1 MTTTLFPPVSSQAAH
16 ATRSRQL
23 TLLACILGS
32 GIAFLDGTLVNV
44 ALPAIGRDLGG
55 GLAGQ
60 QWVVDGYLLSLGSL
74 VLIGGSLGDLLGRRR
89 VFAIGVA
96 GFGLTSALCA
106 TSPTIEVLIAL
117 RLLQGVAGALLVP
130 NSLAMIFDAFSEQ
143 ERARAVGS
151 WTSWTGVATVIG
163 PLVGGAVVVSASW
176 RWVFVLN
183 VPAVLAT
190 LWLLKFAPPGERQRD
205 VRIDW
210 IGAALCAVGLGVGT
224 FALIEEPSHG
234 WASAQTWLPLAGG
247 LVVLT
252 LFLVR
257 ERLAAA
263 PMMPLGLFR
272 SRNFSVGNLSTLAL
286 YGAVPA
292 ATFFLVLFL
301 QQVRGASALGAGAVL
316 LPTTIMI
323 FLFAKRFGALAD
335 RFGARLF
342 MGIGPLVAAA
352 GLAVLLTLQAS
363 GPYVPTVVVGTAV
376 LGLGL
381 SVSVAALTATVVG
394 AVDQSHDGVASGIN
408 NAVARVGGLV
418 AIAVIGAAVASRFS
432 STVHRALAGGGRAVQ
447 AAASHPLTVGV
458 SHFPLAQRAHA
469 RTVLHLASID
479 SLRVGLAISAALAVI
494 AGVVSL
500 LGVRDRRSAVS
511 AASAPGGAF
520 CGASSE
526 ICNPSSRAPGPV
538 AVSTIQSPS
547 QDGSTA
553 GLIA

>member
-1 MTTTLFPPVSSQAAH
+1 MSTTPVSSVSSRTSLAP
-16 ATRSRQL
+16 RSRQL

-89 VFAIGVA
+89 MFAIGVA

-106 TSPTIEVLIAL
+106 LSPTIDVLVAL
-117 RLLQGVAGALLVP
+117 RLIQGLAGALLVP
-130 NSLAMIFDAFSEQ
+130 NSLAMIFDAFSDQ

-151 WTSWTGVATVIG
+151 WTSWTGVATVVG
-163 PLVGGAVVVSASW
+163 PLIGGAIVVSASW

-183 VPAVLAT
+183 VPAVIAT
-190 LWLLKFAPPGERQRD
+190 LWLLRFAPAGERQPN

-210 IGAALCAVGLGVGT
+210 IGAALCAIGLGVGT

-234 WASAQTWLPLAGG
+234 WMSARTWLPLAGG
-247 LVVLT
+247 MVVLT
-252 LFLVR
+252 LFVVR
-257 ERLAAA
+257 ERTAKA

-272 SRNFSVGNLSTLAL
+272 SRNFSIGNISTLAL

-292 ATFFLVLFL
+292 ATFFLILYL

-352 GLAVLLTLQAS
+352 GLGVLLSLNATGS
-363 GPYVPTVVVGTAV
+363 YVATVVVGTAV

-381 SVSVAALTATVVG
+381 SISVAALTATVVG

-418 AIAVIGAAVASRFS
+418 AIAVIGAAVASQFS
-432 STVHRALAGGGRAVQ
+432 STVLGAFRGGGAAIQ
-447 AAASHPLTVGV
+447 AAASHPLTVDV
-458 SHFPLAQRAHA
+458 SRFPLGERGHA
-469 RTVLHLASID
+469 RAVLHLASIH
-479 SLRVGLAISAALAVI
+479 SLRTALAISAVLALI
-494 AGVVSL
+494 AGVVAL
-500 LGVRDRRSAVS
+500 LGIRDRRSAVS

-520 CGASSE
+520 CGASAE
-526 ICNPSSRAPGPV
+526 ICNPSPRAPRP
-538 AVSTIQSPS
+538 
-547 QDGSTA
+547 
-553 GLIA
+553 

>member
-1 MTTTLFPPVSSQAAH
+1 MPTTPLNSVSAPARLTSH
-16 ATRSRQL
+16 SRQL

-89 VFAIGVA
+89 MFAIGVA
-96 GFGLTSALCA
+96 CFGLTSAMCA
-106 TSPTIEVLIAL
+106 ISPSIDVLIAL

-151 WTSWTGVATVIG
+151 WTSWTGVATVVG
-163 PLVGGAVVVSASW
+163 PLVGGAIVVSASW

-190 LWLLKFAPPGERQRD
+190 LWLLRFAPAGERQPN

-210 IGAALCAVGLGVGT
+210 IGAALCAIGLGVGT

-234 WASAQTWLPLAGG
+234 WVNAATWLPLAGG
-247 LVVLT
+247 IAVLV
-252 LFLVR
+252 LFVVR
-257 ERLAAA
+257 EHTAKA

-272 SRNFSVGNLSTLAL
+272 SRNFSIGNLSTLAL

-335 RFGARLF
+335 RSGARLF
-342 MGIGPLVAAA
+342 MGVGPLVAAA
-352 GLAVLLTLQAS
+352 GLGVLLTLHATGS
-363 GPYVPTVVVGTAV
+363 YIATVVVGTAV

-381 SVSVAALTATVVG
+381 SISVAALTATVLG

-432 STVHRALAGGGRAVQ
+432 STVHGAFKGDGPAIQ
-447 AAASHPLTVGV
+447 AAASHPLTVDV
-458 SHFPLAQRAHA
+458 SRFPLAERGHA
-469 RTVLHLASID
+469 RTVLQLASIH
-479 SLRVGLAISAALAVI
+479 SLRTALAISAGLAVI

-500 LGVRDRRSAVS
+500 LGVRDRRSRVS
-511 AASAPGGAF
+511 AASTPGGAF
-520 CGASSE
+520 CGASAE
-526 ICNPSSRAPGPV
+526 ICNPSPPTPDLVG
-538 AVSTIQSPS
+538 
-547 QDGSTA
+547 
-553 GLIA
+553 